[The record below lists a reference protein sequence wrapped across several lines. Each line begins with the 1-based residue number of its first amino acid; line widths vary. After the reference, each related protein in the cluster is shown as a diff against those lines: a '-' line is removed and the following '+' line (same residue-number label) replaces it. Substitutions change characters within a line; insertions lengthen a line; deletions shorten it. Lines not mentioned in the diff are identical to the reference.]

1 VQRRASDENVS
12 VVQSTPPMRPH
23 PSALGFH
30 RLTALCVS
38 LQLGTLTLVVL
49 GFRATALSFTFGPA
63 VPILVGLLLAA
74 WGYYVWMP
82 GREAGDWLTAET
94 FLVLALVIG
103 FEVIVGP
110 GQYPAAA
117 WNRPLID
124 PWLAAID
131 RALGVHLPTI
141 TAWTGAQP
149 TLTRFLSR
157 AYITLLPQLFLP
169 AFILGFWY
177 RDRESLWE
185 YAFHFHVAMVVTLA
199 CFALWPAEAPFGHYG
214 YTSLLQ
220 SQSRFSVQFAALR
233 AGTLTQINPHMIE
246 GLVSCPSFHVAAA
259 LIVTWAFRR
268 HWPWLVVLVPLNL
281 ALTLSTVLLGVHYV
295 ADLLASGVMLAGSW
309 LAWRS
314 VRSWMTS
321 SGTVPVFHAVHAPQ
335 TRSITAG

>member
-1 VQRRASDENVS
+1 
-12 VVQSTPPMRPH
+12 MRP
-23 PSALGFH
+23 PASALGFH

-38 LQLGTLTLVVL
+38 LQLWTLALVVF
-49 GFRATALSFTFGPA
+49 GFRATGLSFTFDPA
-63 VPILVGLLLAA
+63 VPILASLLLAA

-82 GREAGDWLTAET
+82 GRDPADWLTAET

-103 FEVIVGP
+103 FGVIVGP
-110 GQYPAAA
+110 GQYAAAA
-117 WNRPLID
+117 WNRPVID

-131 RALGVHLPTI
+131 QALGVHLPTI
-141 TAWTGAQP
+141 TAWTAAQP
-149 TLTRFLSR
+149 ALTRFLSR

-169 AFILGFWY
+169 AFVLGFWY
-177 RDRESLWE
+177 RDRDSLWE
-185 YAFHFHVAMVVTLA
+185 YTFHFHVALVVTLV

-214 YTSLLQ
+214 YTSLLA
-220 SQSRFSVQFAALR
+220 SQGRFSVQFAALR
-233 AGTLTQINPHMIE
+233 AGTLTQIRPDMIE

-295 ADLLASGVMLAGSW
+295 ADLLATGIMLAGSW

-314 VRSWMTS
+314 VRVLANV
-321 SGTVPVFHAVHAPQ
+321 GLVEPRQHHVRDGIKGAVIL
-335 TRSITAG
+335 R